1 MGQAASNDK
10 INVLFII
17 KPLIWSGADRVLLDV
32 AARLNPDRYRVI
44 YGLISNVTQE
54 EIALPQEVPIVR
66 FPMRQLNGI
75 IWFKFFFM
83 LCWALYKH
91 QIQIIHLNSYHPGN
105 FGRLAAY
112 LMRVP
117 IIIDHWHGFIRFNRK
132 RRLMCRLLGRCT
144 DLSFAISGLVRDYVV
159 KECGLDP
166 GKFKVLY
173 NCLDY
178 HRYQKA
184 RPSSQV
190 RRELGL
196 APDLPVVGL
205 VARLDHWAKGH
216 RELLQAMALLKES
229 HPMQALIVGGGRRE
243 AEMRELADSLN
254 LSQVVHFLGYREDI
268 PDLLAAMDIFVLPS
282 YGEGVSLAMLEAM
295 AAGRPVIVSRVGGLP
310 EIVQDGETGLLITP
324 RDPEALAEGLA
335 RLLAQPAWAR
345 SLGER
350 AQSYVKENFSFERLA
365 LDLNAGYDEVVQRK
379 LGV

>member
-1 MGQAASNDK
+1 MGHAAHEDK

-44 YGLISNVTQE
+44 YGLISSVPEE
-54 EIALPQEVPIVR
+54 EIALPQDVPVVR
-66 FPMRQLNGI
+66 FPMRRLNGI

-91 QIQIIHLNSYHPGN
+91 RIQIIHLNSYHPGN

-132 RRLMCRLLGRCT
+132 RRLMCRLLERCT
-144 DLSFAISGLVRDYVV
+144 DLSFAISGLVRDYVIQ
-159 KECGLDP
+159 ECGLDP

-178 HRYQKA
+178 HRYQNAKPA
-184 RPSSQV
+184 YQV
-190 RRELGL
+190 RGELGL

-216 RELLQAMALLKES
+216 RELFQAMALLKERY
-229 HPMQALIVGGGRRE
+229 PMQALIVGGGRRE
-243 AEMRELADSLN
+243 AEMRDLAASLN
-254 LSQVVHFLGYREDI
+254 LTQVVHFLGYREDI
-268 PDLLAAMDIFVLPS
+268 PDLLAAMDIFTLPS

-295 AAGRPVIVSRVGGLP
+295 AAGLPIIVSRVGGLP
-310 EIVQDGETGLLITP
+310 EIVQDGETGLLIPP

-345 SLGER
+345 SLGEKAR
-350 AQSYVKENFSFERLA
+350 AQVEQNFSFERLA
-365 LDLNAGYDEVVQRK
+365 RDLNADYDEVVQRK